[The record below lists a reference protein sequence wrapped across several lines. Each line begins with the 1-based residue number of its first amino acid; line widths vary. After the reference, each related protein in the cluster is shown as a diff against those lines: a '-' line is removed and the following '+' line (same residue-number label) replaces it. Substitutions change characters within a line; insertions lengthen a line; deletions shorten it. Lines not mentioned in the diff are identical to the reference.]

1 MNSNMITSFLETAR
15 CGSFSK
21 AAEKLFFSQQ
31 TVSKQ
36 VAMLE
41 KELGVSLFSRSGA
54 GVSLT
59 KEGEYY
65 FTLFQHSRQNQKLL
79 RQKINAYQEKMEK
92 KLRIGCS
99 EWILP
104 YEELIPA
111 ILQFK
116 EENSDLQISFHIY
129 TNRELRSGLENASID
144 LGFFSEGHLPDRTN
158 FKHFPIC
165 KEQICLVGPKGVVG
179 EALEEQEREKR
190 REYPF
195 LIVPA
200 WERSYL
206 ENKEFSR
213 REVEALE
220 YPPEKVHLISN
231 FDSMLAMMRQKRY
244 LAFSDTRFGSFPRIE
259 GLDTEKLKVES
270 NLQGC
275 IPYPSEN
282 KYAPILLEYLKNH
295 LNA

>member
-21 AAEKLFFSQQ
+21 AAAKLFFSQQ

-41 KELGVSLFSRSGA
+41 AELGVLLFFRSRA

-65 FTLFQHSRQNQKLL
+65 FALFQHSRQNQ
-79 RQKINAYQEKMEK
+79 RQLKEKINRYQEEIEK
-92 KLRIGCS
+92 ELNIGCS
-99 EWILP
+99 EWICP
-104 YEELIPA
+104 YEELIPF

-116 EENSDLQISFHIY
+116 EEKPDLSISFHIY
-129 TNRELRSGLENASID
+129 TNQELRTGLEEGNIH
-144 LGFFSEGHLPDRTN
+144 LGFFSEGQLPDRIAFYHT
-158 FKHFPIC
+158 PIC
-165 KEQICLVGPKGVVG
+165 EEKICLVGPEEVVG
-179 EALEEQEREKR
+179 ENLADEAREKR
-190 REYPF
+190 KEYPF

-213 REVEALE
+213 REVEAIH
-220 YPPEKVHLISN
+220 YPPEMIHLVSN

-244 LAFSDTRFGSFPRIE
+244 LAFSDSRFGSFPRIK
-259 GLDTEKLKVES
+259 GLAWEALPVKS
-270 NLQGC
+270 YLQGC
-275 IPYPSEN
+275 IPYQAEN
-282 KYAPILLEYLKNH
+282 KYASLLLEYLKKR
-295 LNA
+295 LND